1 MKKLAVAALVLSS
14 LSGGAYAHEAG
25 EFFIRAGSATVR
37 PQKALIAYWVWAVLT
52 SATIPSSV

>member
-1 MKKLAVAALVLSS
+1 MKKLAVAALILSS

-37 PQKALIAYWVWAVLT
+37 PTKGPIMCWVWAGLT
-52 SATIPSSV
+52 SAITPS

>member
-37 PQKALIAYWVWAVLT
+37 PTEGSITCWVWAVLT
-52 SATIPSSV
+52 SVITPS

>member
-37 PQKALIAYWVWAVLT
+37 PTEGSDNVLGMAVLT
-52 SATIPSSV
+52 SVITPSSV

>member
-37 PQKALIAYWVWAVLT
+37 PTEGLT
-52 SATIPSSV
+52 CPPRLDTTLS